1 MSNENTVTGAPAG
14 SDNPADAAS
23 SYPERTTARAV
34 LETLRGYGIDTVF
47 GIPGTHS
54 LEFYRPLRELGIR
67 PITTRHEQGASYG
80 ADGWSQVRGLPGV
93 VITTSGPGLLNSLS
107 GAATAYA
114 ESRPMILLSPG
125 RPVGHDFRDIGSLH
139 ETKNPSAAVNA
150 IVGVSRR
157 VTSAAEAVTMIHDAM
172 RDFAHS
178 RPRPI
183 HIEIP
188 LDILEAPADVPEP
201 ATAPRPLG
209 EPAPAPEADVADAV
223 EALAASERPVILAG
237 GGSLAAG
244 EHLLE
249 LAELLEAPVITTTN
263 GKGAIPEKHRL
274 SLGADLRLSTAHEF
288 LRSRDALLVIGSK
301 VGEAELWGGD
311 ITPQGPVVRVDI
323 MRDQMLCNLTPDVEV
338 PGNSA
343 AVIPQLLAG
352 LHARAHAGGTRVS
365 GGAAGSGASGDV
377 AASGPSGDVAGE
389 SSARTTPELREVF
402 DAMDEEG
409 RTWAPELA
417 ALNETIMDVVPH
429 DTILAGDSSQVTY
442 MGSTTFFRAPVPHSL
457 LYMGTYAT
465 LGYGLPAAIGAKLA
479 APERPV
485 VCLVGDG
492 ALMFSIQ
499 ELMTAVE
506 LGLDL
511 PVICVDNGG
520 YGEIRQNMVDR
531 SIQPLGVDLVQP
543 DWVRLAEGFGA
554 TGFRATMDTLADTV
568 RTALATKGP
577 SLVHLKI

>member
-14 SDNPADAAS
+14 PENPADAAS

-188 LDILEAPADVPEP
+188 LDILEAPADVPES

-209 EPAPAPEADVADAV
+209 EPAPAPEADVAAAV

-244 EHLLE
+244 SHLLE

-343 AVIPQLLAG
+343 AVVPQLLAG
-352 LHARAHAGGTRVS
+352 LRARADAADS
-365 GGAAGSGASGDV
+365 SAAGSGV
-377 AASGPSGDVAGE
+377 SGDVAG
-389 SSARTTPELREVF
+389 SGAAGDVAVGPSARTAPDLREVF

-417 ALNETIMDVVPH
+417 ALNETIMDVVPD

-492 ALMFSIQ
+492 ALMFSVQ

>member
-1 MSNENTVTGAPAG
+1 MSNENTVTAAPGGFENPAG
-14 SDNPADAAS
+14 AAS
-23 SYPERTTARAV
+23 SHPERTTARAV

-188 LDILEAPADVPEP
+188 LDILEAPADVPES

-209 EPAPAPEADVADAV
+209 EPAPAPEADVAAAV

-343 AVIPQLLAG
+343 AVVPQLLAG
-352 LHARAHAGGTRVS
+352 LRARADAGGP
-365 GGAAGSGASGDV
+365 GHAAGSADVADSDAAGDV
-377 AASGPSGDVAGE
+377 AP
-389 SSARTTPELREVF
+389 SARTAPDLREVF

-417 ALNETIMDVVPH
+417 ALNETIMDVVPD

-554 TGFRATMDTLADTV
+554 TGLPATMDTLADTV
-568 RTALATKGP
+568 RTALETKGT

>member
-1 MSNENTVTGAPAG
+1 MSNENTVTAAPGGFENPAG
-14 SDNPADAAS
+14 AAS
-23 SYPERTTARAV
+23 SHPERTTARAV

-80 ADGWSQVRGLPGV
+80 ADGWSQVRRLPGV

-188 LDILEAPADVPEP
+188 LDILEAPADVPES

-209 EPAPAPEADVADAV
+209 EPAPAPEADVAAAV

-343 AVIPQLLAG
+343 AVVPQLLAG
-352 LHARAHAGGTRVS
+352 LRARADAGGP
-365 GGAAGSGASGDV
+365 GDV
-377 AASGPSGDVAGE
+377 AP
-389 SSARTTPELREVF
+389 SARTAPGLREVF

-417 ALNETIMDVVPH
+417 ALNETIMDVVPD

-554 TGFRATMDTLADTV
+554 TGLPATMDTLADTV
-568 RTALATKGP
+568 RTALETKGT

>member
-1 MSNENTVTGAPAG
+1 MSNENTVTAAPGGFENPAG
-14 SDNPADAAS
+14 AAS
-23 SYPERTTARAV
+23 SHPERTTARAV

-188 LDILEAPADVPEP
+188 LDILEAPADVPES

-209 EPAPAPEADVADAV
+209 EPAPAPEADVAAAV

-343 AVIPQLLAG
+343 AVVPQLLTG
-352 LHARAHAGGTRVS
+352 LRARADAGGP
-365 GGAAGSGASGDV
+365 GHAAGSGDVVGSDAAGDV
-377 AASGPSGDVAGE
+377 AP
-389 SSARTTPELREVF
+389 SARRAPDLREVF

-417 ALNETIMDVVPH
+417 ALNEIIMNVVPD

-531 SIQPLGVDLVQP
+531 SILPLGVDLVQP

-554 TGFRATMDTLADTV
+554 TGLPATVHTLADTV
-568 RTALATKGP
+568 RTALATKGT

>member
-14 SDNPADAAS
+14 PENPADAAS

-188 LDILEAPADVPEP
+188 LDILEAPADVPES

-209 EPAPAPEADVADAV
+209 EPAPAPEADVAAAV

-244 EHLLE
+244 SHLLE

-343 AVIPQLLAG
+343 AVVPQLLAG
-352 LHARAHAGGTRVS
+352 LRARADAGG
-365 GGAAGSGASGDV
+365 SGDAV
-377 AASGPSGDVAGE
+377 GSGDVAG
-389 SSARTTPELREVF
+389 SDDVAVAPSARTAPDLREVF

-417 ALNETIMDVVPH
+417 ALNETIMDVVPD

-554 TGFRATMDTLADTV
+554 TGLPATMDTLADTV
-568 RTALATKGP
+568 RTALETKGT

>member
-1 MSNENTVTGAPAG
+1 MSNENTVTAAPGGFENPAG
-14 SDNPADAAS
+14 AAS
-23 SYPERTTARAV
+23 SHPERTTARAV

-188 LDILEAPADVPEP
+188 LDILEAPADVPES

-209 EPAPAPEADVADAV
+209 EPAPAPEADVAAAV

-343 AVIPQLLAG
+343 AVVPQLLAG
-352 LHARAHAGGTRVS
+352 LRARADAGGP
-365 GGAAGSGASGDV
+365 GDAAG
-377 AASGPSGDVAGE
+377 SGDVAGLDAAGDVAP
-389 SSARTTPELREVF
+389 SARTAPDLREVF

-417 ALNETIMDVVPH
+417 ALNETIMNVVPD

-506 LGLDL
+506 LDLDL

-554 TGFRATMDTLADTV
+554 TGLPATMDTLADTV
-568 RTALATKGP
+568 RTALETKGT

>member
-1 MSNENTVTGAPAG
+1 MSNENTVTAAPGGFENPAG
-14 SDNPADAAS
+14 AAS

-188 LDILEAPADVPEP
+188 LDILEAPADVPES

-209 EPAPAPEADVADAV
+209 EPAPAPEADVAAAV

-343 AVIPQLLAG
+343 AVVPQLLAG
-352 LHARAHAGGTRVS
+352 LRARADAG
-365 GGAAGSGASGDV
+365 GDV
-377 AASGPSGDVAGE
+377 AVAP
-389 SSARTTPELREVF
+389 SARTAPDLREVF

-417 ALNETIMDVVPH
+417 ALNETIMDVVPD

-554 TGFRATMDTLADTV
+554 TGLPATMDTLADTV
-568 RTALATKGP
+568 RTALETKGT

>member
-1 MSNENTVTGAPAG
+1 MSENL
-14 SDNPADAAS
+14 DNQAT
-23 SYPERTTARAV
+23 SYPERTVARAV

-54 LEFYRPLRELGIR
+54 LEFYRPLRALGIR
-67 PITTRHEQGASYG
+67 AITTRHEQGASYG
-80 ADGWSQVRGLPGV
+80 ADGWSQVSGLPGV

-125 RPVGHDFRDIGSLH
+125 RPVGQDFRDIGSLH

-150 IVGVSRR
+150 IVGQSRR
-157 VTSAAEAVTMIHDAM
+157 VTSGAEAVIMIHDAM

-188 LDILEAPADVPEP
+188 LDILEGPSDVPTS

-209 EPAPAPEADVADAV
+209 APQPAPASDVDAAAT
-223 EALAASERPVILAG
+223 ALAAASRPVILAG

-244 EHLLE
+244 PQLLE

-274 SLGADLRLSTAHEF
+274 SLGADLRLSTAHSF
-288 LRSRDALLVIGSK
+288 LRTADALLVIGSK

-311 ITPQGPVVRVDI
+311 IAPQGPIIRVDI
-323 MRDQMLCNLTPDVEV
+323 MRDQMLCNLTPDIEV

-343 AVIPQLLAG
+343 AVVPQLLGA
-352 LHARAHAGGTRVS
+352 LRADG
-365 GGAAGSGASGDV
+365 GSGVGDR
-377 AASGPSGDVAGE
+377 E
-389 SSARTTPELREVF
+389 ARDLREVF
-402 DAMDEEG
+402 DAMDNEG
-409 RTWAPELA
+409 RQWAPDLA
-417 ALNETIMDVVPH
+417 ALNETIMEVVP
-429 DTILAGDSSQVTY
+429 DNTIMAGDSSQVTY
-442 MGSTTFFRAPVPHSL
+442 MGSTTFFRAPTPHSL

-479 APERPV
+479 APDRPV
-485 VCLVGDG
+485 VCLLGDG

-506 LGLDL
+506 LELDL
-511 PVICVDNGG
+511 PIICVDNGG
-520 YGEIRQNMVDR
+520 YGEIRQGMVDR
-531 SIQPLGVDLVQP
+531 DIDPLAVDLKQP
-543 DWVRLAEGFGA
+543 DWVQLAESFGA
-554 TGFRATMDTLADTV
+554 TGLPATMDSLASTV
-568 RTALATKGP
+568 EQALSISGP
-577 SLVHLKI
+577 SLVHLRI

>member
-1 MSNENTVTGAPAG
+1 MSENPGNQATSYPNAPWPERSSRPCAATGSTPCSAFPAPILLSSTGA
-14 SDNPADAAS
+14 
-23 SYPERTTARAV
+23 
-34 LETLRGYGIDTVF
+34 
-47 GIPGTHS
+47 
-54 LEFYRPLRELGIR
+54 LRELGIR
-67 PITTRHEQGASYG
+67 AITTRHEQGASYG

-125 RPVGHDFRDIGSLH
+125 RPVGQDFRDIGSLH

-150 IVGVSRR
+150 IVGQSRR
-157 VTSAAEAVTMIHDAM
+157 VTSGTEAVTMIHDAM

-188 LDILEAPADVPEP
+188 LDILEGPADVPAS

-209 EPAPAPEADVADAV
+209 APQPAPASDVAAAAA
-223 EALAASERPVILAG
+223 ALAAASRPVVLAG

-244 EHLLE
+244 SQLLE

-274 SLGADLRLSTAHEF
+274 SLGADLRLTTAHSF
-288 LRSRDALLVIGSK
+288 LRTADALLVIGSK

-311 ITPQGPVVRVDI
+311 ITPQGPIIRVDI
-323 MRDQMLCNLTPDVEV
+323 MRDQMLCNLTPDIEV

-343 AVIPQLLAG
+343 AVVAQLLEA
-352 LHARAHAGGTRVS
+352 LRADD
-365 GGAAGSGASGDV
+365 GSDVGDRE
-377 AASGPSGDVAGE
+377 APD
-389 SSARTTPELREVF
+389 LREVF
-402 DAMDEEG
+402 DAMDNEG
-409 RTWAPELA
+409 RQWAPDLA
-417 ALNETIMDVVPH
+417 ALNETIMDVVP
-429 DTILAGDSSQVTY
+429 DNTIMAGDSSQVTY
-442 MGSTTFFRAPVPHSL
+442 MGSTTFFRAPTPHSL

-479 APERPV
+479 APDRPV
-485 VCLVGDG
+485 VCLLGDG

-506 LGLDL
+506 LELDL
-511 PVICVDNGG
+511 PIICVDNGG
-520 YGEIRQNMVDR
+520 YGEIRQGMVDR
-531 SIQPLGVDLVQP
+531 DIDPLAVDLKQP
-543 DWVRLAEGFGA
+543 DWVQLAESFGA
-554 TGFRATMDTLADTV
+554 TGLSATMDSLASTV
-568 RTALATKGP
+568 EQALSISGP
-577 SLVHLKI
+577 SLVHLRI

>member
-14 SDNPADAAS
+14 SENPAGAAS

-157 VTSAAEAVTMIHDAM
+157 VTSSAEAVTMIHDAM

-183 HIEIP
+183 HVEIP
-188 LDILEAPADVPEP
+188 LDILEAPADVPES

-209 EPAPAPEADVADAV
+209 EPAPAPEADVAAAV

-244 EHLLE
+244 SHLLE

-343 AVIPQLLAG
+343 AVVPQLLAG
-352 LHARAHAGGTRVS
+352 LRARADAGGP
-365 GGAAGSGASGDV
+365 GDV
-377 AASGPSGDVAGE
+377 AP
-389 SSARTTPELREVF
+389 SARTAPGLREVF

-417 ALNETIMDVVPH
+417 ALNETIMDVVPD

-554 TGFRATMDTLADTV
+554 TGLPATMDTLEDTV
-568 RTALATKGP
+568 RTALETKGT

>member
-1 MSNENTVTGAPAG
+1 MSTENSTSETGG
-14 SDNPADAAS
+14 TQAA
-23 SYPERTTARAV
+23 SYPERTVAKAV

-54 LEFYRPLRELGIR
+54 LEFYRPLRELGITA
-67 PITTRHEQGASYG
+67 ITTRHEQGASYG

-157 VTSAAEAVTMIHDAM
+157 VTSGAEAVTMIHDAM

-188 LDILEAPADVPEP
+188 LDILETPADVPES

-209 EPAPAPEADVADAV
+209 EPTPAPEHDVAAAV
-223 EALAASERPVILAG
+223 SALAASERPVILAG

-244 EHLLE
+244 PRLLE

-288 LRSRDALLVIGSK
+288 MRSADALLVIGSK

-311 ITPQGPVVRVDI
+311 ITPQGPIVRVDI
-323 MRDQMLCNLTPDVEV
+323 MRDQMLCNLSPDVEV
-338 PGNSA
+338 PGNAA
-343 AVIPQLLAG
+343 AVVPQLLDG
-352 LHARAHAGGTRVS
+352 LRA
-365 GGAAGSGASGDV
+365 AAAD
-377 AASGPSGDVAGE
+377 AAP
-389 SSARTTPELREVF
+389 RPERDLRSVF
-402 DAMDEEG
+402 EAMDEEG
-409 RTWAPELA
+409 RRWAPDLA
-417 ALNETIMDVVPH
+417 ALNETIMEVVPD

-442 MGSTTFFRAPVPHSL
+442 MGSTTFFRAPQPHSL

-465 LGYGLPAAIGAKLA
+465 LGYGLPAAVGAKLA

-506 LGLDL
+506 LNLDL

-520 YGEIRQNMVDR
+520 YGEIRQNMLDR
-531 SIQPLGVDLVQP
+531 DIDPLAVDLAQP
-543 DWVRLAEGFGA
+543 DWVKLAEGFGA
-554 TGFRATMDTLADTV
+554 TGFPATMDTLAETV
-568 RTALATKGP
+568 QKALATKGP

>member
-1 MSNENTVTGAPAG
+1 MTTQTEA
-14 SDNPADAAS
+14 
-23 SYPERTTARAV
+23 PERTEYPEHTVARAV

-54 LEFYRPLRELGIR
+54 LEFYRPLRALGIR
-67 PITTRHEQGASYG
+67 AITTRHEQGASYG

-125 RPVGHDFRDIGSLH
+125 RPVGQDFRDIGSLH

-150 IVGVSRR
+150 IVGQSRR
-157 VTSAAEAVTMIHDAM
+157 VTSGAEAVTMIHDAM

-188 LDILEAPADVPEP
+188 LDILEGPADVPAS

-209 EPAPAPEADVADAV
+209 APQPAPASDVAAATA
-223 EALAASERPVILAG
+223 ALAAASRPVILAG

-244 EHLLE
+244 PRLLE

-274 SLGADLRLSTAHEF
+274 SLGADLRLSTAHSF
-288 LRSRDALLVIGSK
+288 LRTADALLVIGSK

-311 ITPQGPVVRVDI
+311 ITPRGPIIRVDI
-323 MRDQMLCNLTPDVEV
+323 MRDQMLCNLTPDIEV
-338 PGNSA
+338 PGNSS
-343 AVIPQLLAG
+343 AVVPQLLEA
-352 LHARAHAGGTRVS
+352 LRAGG
-365 GGAAGSGASGDV
+365 GSGV
-377 AASGPSGDVAGE
+377 GE
-389 SSARTTPELREVF
+389 REAPDLGEVF
-402 DAMDEEG
+402 DAMDTEG
-409 RTWAPELA
+409 RQWAPDLA
-417 ALNETIMDVVPH
+417 ALNETIMAVVP
-429 DTILAGDSSQVTY
+429 DNTIMAGDSSQVTY
-442 MGSTTFFRAPVPHSL
+442 MGSTTFFRAPTPHSL

-479 APERPV
+479 APDRPV
-485 VCLVGDG
+485 VCLLGDG

-506 LGLDL
+506 LDLDL
-511 PVICVDNGG
+511 PIICVDNGG
-520 YGEIRQNMVDR
+520 YGEIRQGMVDR
-531 SIQPLGVDLVQP
+531 DIDPLAVDLQQP
-543 DWVRLAEGFGA
+543 DWVQLAEAFGA
-554 TGFRATMDTLADTV
+554 TGLSATMDNLASTV
-568 RTALATKGP
+568 EQALSVSGP
-577 SLVHLKI
+577 SLVHLRI

>member
-1 MSNENTVTGAPAG
+1 MSNENTVTAAPGGFENPAG
-14 SDNPADAAS
+14 AAS
-23 SYPERTTARAV
+23 SHPERTTARAV

-188 LDILEAPADVPEP
+188 LDILEAPADVPES

-209 EPAPAPEADVADAV
+209 EPAPAPEADVAAAV

-343 AVIPQLLAG
+343 AVVPQLLAG
-352 LHARAHAGGTRVS
+352 LRARADAGGP
-365 GGAAGSGASGDV
+365 GDV
-377 AASGPSGDVAGE
+377 AP
-389 SSARTTPELREVF
+389 SARTAPGLREVF

-417 ALNETIMDVVPH
+417 ALNETIMDVVPD

-554 TGFRATMDTLADTV
+554 TGLPATMDTLADTV
-568 RTALATKGP
+568 RTALETKGT

>member
-1 MSNENTVTGAPAG
+1 MSNENTVTAAPGGFENPAG
-14 SDNPADAAS
+14 AAS

-34 LETLRGYGIDTVF
+34 LETLHGYGIDTVF

-188 LDILEAPADVPEP
+188 LDILEAPADVPES

-209 EPAPAPEADVADAV
+209 EPAPAPEADVAAAV

-343 AVIPQLLAG
+343 AVVPQLLAG
-352 LHARAHAGGTRVS
+352 LRARADAGGP
-365 GGAAGSGASGDV
+365 GAV
-377 AASGPSGDVAGE
+377 AP
-389 SSARTTPELREVF
+389 SARTAPDLREVF

-417 ALNETIMDVVPH
+417 ALNETIMDVVPD

-554 TGFRATMDTLADTV
+554 TGLPATMDTLADTV
-568 RTALATKGP
+568 RTALETKGT

>member
-1 MSNENTVTGAPAG
+1 MSTESTITTAPETPGAGADVTR
-14 SDNPADAAS
+14 
-23 SYPERTTARAV
+23 PERTVATAV
-34 LETLRGYGIDTVF
+34 LETQRGYGIDTVF

-54 LEFYRPLRELGIR
+54 LEFYRPLRSLGIR
-67 PITTRHEQGASYG
+67 AITTRHEQGASYG

-157 VTSAAEAVTMIHDAM
+157 VTSGAEAVTMIHDAM

-188 LDILEAPADVPEP
+188 LDILETAADVPES

-209 EPAPAPEADVADAV
+209 EPTPAPEHDIAAAV

-244 EHLLE
+244 PRLLE

-288 LRSRDALLVIGSK
+288 MRSADALLVIGSK

-311 ITPQGPVVRVDI
+311 ITPQGPIVRVDI
-323 MRDQMLCNLTPDVEV
+323 MRDQMLCNLSPDVEV
-338 PGNSA
+338 PGNAA
-343 AVIPQLLAG
+343 AVVPQLLDG
-352 LHARAHAGGTRVS
+352 LRA
-365 GGAAGSGASGDV
+365 AAAD
-377 AASGPSGDVAGE
+377 AAP
-389 SSARTTPELREVF
+389 RPERDLRSVF
-402 DAMDEEG
+402 EAMDEEG
-409 RTWAPELA
+409 RRWAPDLA
-417 ALNETIMDVVPH
+417 ALNETIMEVVPD

-442 MGSTTFFRAPVPHSL
+442 MGSTTFFRAPQPHSL

-465 LGYGLPAAIGAKLA
+465 LGYGLPAAVGAKLA

-506 LGLDL
+506 LNLDL

-520 YGEIRQNMVDR
+520 YGEIRQNMLDR
-531 SIQPLGVDLVQP
+531 DIDPLAVDLAQP
-543 DWVRLAEGFGA
+543 DWVKLAEGFGA
-554 TGFRATMDTLADTV
+554 TGFPATMDTLAETV
-568 RTALATKGP
+568 RKALATKGP

>member
-1 MSNENTVTGAPAG
+1 
-14 SDNPADAAS
+14 
-23 SYPERTTARAV
+23 
-34 LETLRGYGIDTVF
+34 
-47 GIPGTHS
+47 
-54 LEFYRPLRELGIR
+54 
-67 PITTRHEQGASYG
+67 
-80 ADGWSQVRGLPGV
+80 
-93 VITTSGPGLLNSLS
+93 
-107 GAATAYA
+107 
-114 ESRPMILLSPG
+114 
-125 RPVGHDFRDIGSLH
+125 
-139 ETKNPSAAVNA
+139 
-150 IVGVSRR
+150 
-157 VTSAAEAVTMIHDAM
+157 
-172 RDFAHS
+172 
-178 RPRPI
+178 
-183 HIEIP
+183 
-188 LDILEAPADVPEP
+188 
-201 ATAPRPLG
+201 
-209 EPAPAPEADVADAV
+209 
-223 EALAASERPVILAG
+223 
-237 GGSLAAG
+237 
-244 EHLLE
+244 
-249 LAELLEAPVITTTN
+249 
-263 GKGAIPEKHRL
+263 
-274 SLGADLRLSTAHEF
+274 
-288 LRSRDALLVIGSK
+288 
-301 VGEAELWGGD
+301 
-311 ITPQGPVVRVDI
+311 

-343 AVIPQLLAG
+343 AVVPQLLAG
-352 LHARAHAGGTRVS
+352 LRARADAGGP
-365 GGAAGSGASGDV
+365 GDAAGSGDVVGSGAAGDV
-377 AASGPSGDVAGE
+377 AP
-389 SSARTTPELREVF
+389 SARTAPDLREVF

-417 ALNETIMDVVPH
+417 ALNETIMNVVPD

-554 TGFRATMDTLADTV
+554 TGLPATMDTLANTV
-568 RTALATKGP
+568 RTALETKGT

>member
-1 MSNENTVTGAPAG
+1 MSNENTVTAAPGGFENPAG
-14 SDNPADAAS
+14 AAS

-188 LDILEAPADVPEP
+188 LDILEAPADVPES

-209 EPAPAPEADVADAV
+209 EPAPAPEADVAAAV

-343 AVIPQLLAG
+343 AVVPQLLAG
-352 LHARAHAGGTRVS
+352 LRARADAGGP
-365 GGAAGSGASGDV
+365 GHAAG
-377 AASGPSGDVAGE
+377 SGDVAG
-389 SSARTTPELREVF
+389 SDAAGDVAPSARTAPDLREVF

-417 ALNETIMDVVPH
+417 ALNETIMDVVPD

-554 TGFRATMDTLADTV
+554 TGLPATMDTLADTV
-568 RTALATKGP
+568 RTALETKGT

>member
-14 SDNPADAAS
+14 SENPADPAS

-188 LDILEAPADVPEP
+188 LDILEAPADVPES

-209 EPAPAPEADVADAV
+209 EPAPAPEADVAAAV

-244 EHLLE
+244 SHLLE

-343 AVIPQLLAG
+343 AVVPQLLAG
-352 LHARAHAGGTRVS
+352 LRARADAGG
-365 GGAAGSGASGDV
+365 SGDAV
-377 AASGPSGDVAGE
+377 GSGDVAG
-389 SSARTTPELREVF
+389 SDDVAVAPSARTAPDLREVF

-417 ALNETIMDVVPH
+417 ALNETIMDVVPD

-554 TGFRATMDTLADTV
+554 TGLPATMDTLADTV
-568 RTALATKGP
+568 RTALATKGT

>member
-1 MSNENTVTGAPAG
+1 MSENPGNQAT
-14 SDNPADAAS
+14 
-23 SYPERTTARAV
+23 SYPQRTVARAV

-67 PITTRHEQGASYG
+67 AITTRHEQGASYG

-125 RPVGHDFRDIGSLH
+125 RPVGQDFRDIGSLH

-150 IVGVSRR
+150 IVGQSRR
-157 VTSAAEAVTMIHDAM
+157 VTSGTEAVTMIHDAM

-188 LDILEAPADVPEP
+188 LDILEGPADVPAS

-209 EPAPAPEADVADAV
+209 APQPAPASDVAAAAA
-223 EALAASERPVILAG
+223 ALAAASRPVVLAG

-244 EHLLE
+244 SQLLE

-274 SLGADLRLSTAHEF
+274 SLGADLRLSTAHSF
-288 LRSRDALLVIGSK
+288 LRTADALLVIGSK

-311 ITPQGPVVRVDI
+311 ITPQGPIIRVDI
-323 MRDQMLCNLTPDVEV
+323 MRDQMLCNLTPDIEV

-343 AVIPQLLAG
+343 AVVAQLLEA
-352 LHARAHAGGTRVS
+352 LRADD
-365 GGAAGSGASGDV
+365 GSAVGNRDAPD
-377 AASGPSGDVAGE
+377 
-389 SSARTTPELREVF
+389 LREVF
-402 DAMDEEG
+402 DAMDNEG
-409 RTWAPELA
+409 RQWAPDLA
-417 ALNETIMDVVPH
+417 ALNETIMEVVP
-429 DTILAGDSSQVTY
+429 DNTIMAGDSSQVTY
-442 MGSTTFFRAPVPHSL
+442 MGSTTFFRAPTPHSL

-479 APERPV
+479 APDRPV
-485 VCLVGDG
+485 VCLLGDG

-506 LGLDL
+506 LELDL
-511 PVICVDNGG
+511 PIICVDNGG
-520 YGEIRQNMVDR
+520 YGEIRQGMVDR
-531 SIQPLGVDLVQP
+531 DIDPLAVDLKQP
-543 DWVRLAEGFGA
+543 DWVQLAESFGA
-554 TGFRATMDTLADTV
+554 TGLSATMDSLASTV
-568 RTALATKGP
+568 EQALSISGP
-577 SLVHLKI
+577 SLVHLRI

>member
-1 MSNENTVTGAPAG
+1 MSNENTVTAAPGGFENPAG
-14 SDNPADAAS
+14 AAS

-188 LDILEAPADVPEP
+188 LDILEAPADVPES

-209 EPAPAPEADVADAV
+209 EPAPAPEADVAAAV
-223 EALAASERPVILAG
+223 EALATSERPVILAG

-343 AVIPQLLAG
+343 AVVPQLLAG
-352 LHARAHAGGTRVS
+352 LRARADAGGPAD
-365 GGAAGSGASGDV
+365 AAGSDAAGDV
-377 AASGPSGDVAGE
+377 AP
-389 SSARTTPELREVF
+389 SARTAPDLREVF

-417 ALNETIMDVVPH
+417 ALNETIMDVVPD

-554 TGFRATMDTLADTV
+554 TGLPATMDTLADTV
-568 RTALATKGP
+568 RTALETKGT

>member
-1 MSNENTVTGAPAG
+1 MSNENTVTAAPGGFENPAG
-14 SDNPADAAS
+14 AAS
-23 SYPERTTARAV
+23 SHPERTTARAV

-188 LDILEAPADVPEP
+188 LDILEAPADVPES

-209 EPAPAPEADVADAV
+209 EPAPAPEADVAAAV

-249 LAELLEAPVITTTN
+249 LAELLGAPVITTTN

-343 AVIPQLLAG
+343 AVVPQLLAG
-352 LHARAHAGGTRVS
+352 LRARADAGGP
-365 GGAAGSGASGDV
+365 GAV
-377 AASGPSGDVAGE
+377 AP
-389 SSARTTPELREVF
+389 SARTAPDLREVF

-417 ALNETIMDVVPH
+417 ALNETIMDVVPD

-554 TGFRATMDTLADTV
+554 TGLPATMDTLADTV
-568 RTALATKGP
+568 RTALETKGT